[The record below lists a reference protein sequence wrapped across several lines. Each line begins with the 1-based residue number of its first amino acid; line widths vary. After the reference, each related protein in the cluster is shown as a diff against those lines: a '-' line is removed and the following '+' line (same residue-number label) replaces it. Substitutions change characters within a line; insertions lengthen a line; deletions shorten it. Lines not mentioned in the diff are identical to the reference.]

1 MSRLP
6 FLFIVTGIIGFVA
19 YQVASLAS
27 LFGFLGDGIRGPSGW
42 FHVHLFVLGW
52 ATMLAMGA
60 VYQLIHVI
68 LQAPIFS
75 ERLGYVHYSVFT
87 VGLIGLL
94 YGFTS
99 SEIRI
104 IAAFATLSFIGILL
118 FAWNMAV
125 TLAKASRWN
134 AITLSAAC
142 SVLYLVL
149 TGVSGMAMGIN
160 FATGWFNEYHENLFG
175 AHIWMGTVGWF
186 GLLIT
191 GFSYKMLP
199 MFYLAHDY
207 PIKPQSIVLLLW
219 NAAVIVGAL
228 SFLVD
233 GSSWFI
239 WCALLLLAAAVVV
252 YNVHL
257 LQVKK
262 KRHKRSPGSG
272 IQWSLY
278 CSQAFACAL
287 IGALI
292 YTGIFPDRLLSAET
306 VLVSGWLYLG
316 GWVSFTILSY
326 ASKIVP
332 FLWWTQKYG
341 KRAGKPG
348 TPIMADLL
356 SDKKVNAGLTTIAA
370 SSLLLIAALAT
381 GNETFTMIAG
391 AALAAFSVAYIALIS
406 QVFTK

>member
-27 LFGFLGDGIRGPSGW
+27 LFGFLGEGIRGPSGW

-52 ATMLAMGA
+52 ASMLAMGA

-68 LQAPIFS
+68 LQAPIYS
-75 ERLGYVHYSVFT
+75 ERLGYVHYSAFT

-94 YGFTS
+94 YGFIS
-99 SEIRI
+99 SEIRF
-104 IAAFATLSFIGILL
+104 IAVFATLAFIGILL

-125 TLAKASRWN
+125 TLLMASKWN
-134 AITLSAAC
+134 AITISAAC

-160 FATGWFNEYHENLFG
+160 FATGWFAGYHENLFG

-207 PIKPQSIVLLLW
+207 PTRPQSAVLLLW
-219 NAAVIVGAL
+219 NAAVAVGAL
-228 SFLVD
+228 SFLAD
-233 GSSWFI
+233 FSFWFT
-239 WCALLLLAAAVVV
+239 WFALLLLAAAVVV

-262 KRHKRSPGSG
+262 KRHKRTPGSG

-278 CSQAFACAL
+278 CSQAFAYAL

-292 YTGIFPDRLLSAET
+292 YTGAFPDRLLNAES
-306 VLVSGWLYLG
+306 VLAAGWLYLG

-332 FLWWTQKYG
+332 FLWWTHKYG

-348 TPIMADLL
+348 TPVMADLL
-356 SDKKVNAGLTTIAA
+356 SDAKVNAGLTAIAV
-370 SSLLLIAALAT
+370 SSLLLLAALAVGSGAFIT
-381 GNETFTMIAG
+381 IAG

-406 QVFTK
+406 LVFTK

>member
-19 YQVASLAS
+19 YQAASLAS
-27 LFGFLGDGIRGPSGW
+27 LFGFLGDGVRGPSGW

-68 LQAPIFS
+68 LQTPIYS

-87 VGLIGLL
+87 VGLTGLL
-94 YGFTS
+94 YGFIS
-99 SEIRI
+99 SEILV
-104 IAAFATLSFIGILL
+104 IAVFATLAFLGILL

-125 TLAKASRWN
+125 TLMKASRWN
-134 AITLSAAC
+134 AITVSAAC

-160 FATGWFNEYHENLFG
+160 FATGWFADYHENLFG

-207 PIKPQSIVLLLW
+207 PTKPQSIVLIVW
-219 NAAVIVGAL
+219 NASVVVGAV
-228 SFLVD
+228 SFLKGGD
-233 GSSWFI
+233 GWFT
-239 WCALLLLAAAVVV
+239 WFALSLLAAAVVV

-262 KRHKRSPGSG
+262 ARHKRTPGSG

-292 YTGIFPDRLLSAET
+292 YTGVFPDRLLNAES
-306 VLVSGWLYLG
+306 VLVAGWLYLG

-332 FLWWTQKYG
+332 FLWWTRKYG

-348 TPIMADLL
+348 TPMMADLL
-356 SDKKVNAGLTTIAA
+356 SDKKVNAGLTAIAA
-370 SSLLLIAALAT
+370 SSLLLISAIAT
-381 GNETFTMIAG
+381 GAETFITIAG
-391 AALAAFSVAYIALIS
+391 ATLAAFSAAYIALIS
-406 QVFTK
+406 FVFAR

>member
-6 FLFIVTGIIGFVA
+6 FLFIVTGIIGFAA

-68 LQAPIFS
+68 LQTPIYS

-87 VGLIGLL
+87 VGLAGLL
-94 YGFTS
+94 YGFMS
-99 SEIRI
+99 SDIRL
-104 IAAFATLSFIGILL
+104 IAVFASLAFIGILL

-125 TLAKASRWN
+125 TLFRASRWN
-134 AITLSAAC
+134 AVTLSAAC
-142 SVLYLVL
+142 SVSYLVL

-160 FATGWFNEYHENLFG
+160 FATGWFNDYHENLFG

-207 PIKPQSIVLLLW
+207 PTKPQSVVLLLW
-219 NAAVIVGAL
+219 NSAAVVGAL
-228 SFLVD
+228 SFLAGGD
-233 GSSWFI
+233 GWFT
-239 WCALLLLAAAVVV
+239 WFALLLLAAAVVV

-262 KRHKRSPGSG
+262 KRHKRTPGSG

-278 CSQAFACAL
+278 CSQAFAFAL

-292 YTGIFPDRLLSAET
+292 YTGVFPDRLLSSDS
-306 VLVSGWLYLG
+306 VLMAGWLYLG

-332 FLWWTQKYG
+332 FLWWTHKYG

-348 TPIMADLL
+348 TPVMADLL
-356 SDKKVNAGLTTIAA
+356 SDKKVNVGLTAIAA
-370 SSLLLIAALAT
+370 SSLLLVAALAMGSEAFIT
-381 GNETFTMIAG
+381 IAG
-391 AALAAFSVAYIALIS
+391 AALAASSAAYIALIS
-406 QVFTK
+406 FVFAR